1 MNANIDTPHE
11 EIEAFCKNWQV
22 TELALF
28 GSVLTEAFG
37 PASDVDVMVRFAPNA
52 GRTLFDIVRM
62 EEELSRIFGRRAEL
76 VERAAVESSRNYVRR
91 AEILRGAEALYAA

>member
-11 EIEAFCKNWQV
+11 EIAAFCKNWQV

-28 GSVLTEAFG
+28 GSVLTEEFG

-76 VERAAVESSRNYVRR
+76 VERAAVESSRNYIRR
-91 AEILRGAEALYAA
+91 AEILQGAEALYAA